1 MINFFAKLL
10 AALNAN
16 SRPGEI
22 GGAFAC
28 GVMLALIPGGNLL
41 WFVLFIIFFLLK
53 IHTATMLFILLA
65 VSGFSYLADP
75 LFHRTGLYVLS
86 IPALEPVFAAAA
98 DLPLVGFT
106 SFNDSVVMGSLLWS
120 ILLWVPAY
128 VLGVALVRVYRKK
141 LAPRLAE
148 NRLVKAFQRVPL
160 VRKLTESTRKVS
172 SAWGGLSS

>member
-1 MINFFAKLL
+1 
-10 AALNAN
+10 
-16 SRPGEI
+16 
-22 GGAFAC
+22 
-28 GVMLALIPGGNLL
+28 
-41 WFVLFIIFFLLK
+41 
-53 IHTATMLFILLA
+53 
-65 VSGFSYLADP
+65 
-75 LFHRTGLYVLS
+75 
-86 IPALEPVFAAAA
+86 
-98 DLPLVGFT
+98 
-106 SFNDSVVMGSLLWS
+106 MGSLLWS